1 MTTETGKTSA
11 RGVLSLISGVL
22 ALLCLCP
29 VLGSFV
35 AIALGSGQKDGMARA
50 GVILG
55 WLALLVFV
63 ALALFTLL
71 FLLAGGFW
79 AVHA

>member
-1 MTTETGKTSA
+1 
-11 RGVLSLISGVL
+11 
-22 ALLCLCP
+22 
-29 VLGSFV
+29 
-35 AIALGSGQKDGMARA
+35 MARA